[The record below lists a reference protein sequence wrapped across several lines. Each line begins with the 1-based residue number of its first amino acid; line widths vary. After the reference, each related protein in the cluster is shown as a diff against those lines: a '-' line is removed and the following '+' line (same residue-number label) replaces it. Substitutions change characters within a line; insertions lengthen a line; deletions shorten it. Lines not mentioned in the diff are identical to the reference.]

1 MQRGVSER
9 WPGAERLRVM
19 GCLMAGMTLVLL
31 ASCTPAQ
38 QSRRVVVATV
48 SGQKITFGDLLNELR
63 ARRGPSVLVEMVDTQ
78 LILAAA
84 EKAGLT
90 ISDEEMRLRMERAIS
105 EVGAEADFE
114 ARLQAMRTTRDRFA
128 ERLRVDLLLDK
139 LAGADMHISEQ
150 EVKDFYRDHQ
160 EEFRLGERVRARM
173 ILVSSRA
180 DADTV
185 YETLQQPGSDFAGLA
200 KALSMDPSTKDQGG
214 DMGYFERE
222 DYAKEIADVA
232 FSLEVGQ
239 LSKVFKAP
247 DGYCI
252 LKVEDRKPA
261 GIKPLAEVAKQIRAR
276 IAIAKQPS
284 ARRDWIAKA
293 RQEAAIAI
301 EDDELREAT
310 IELLK
315 QAPAPR
321 PVSLMPALTPYG
333 G

>member
-1 MQRGVSER
+1 MQRGAPER
-9 WPGAERLRVM
+9 WPGAERLRAM
-19 GCLMAGMTLVLL
+19 ACLMAGITLVFL
-31 ASCTPAQ
+31 ASCTPPEQ
-38 QSRRVVVATV
+38 NRRVVLATV
-48 SGQKITFGDLLNELR
+48 NGQKITFGDLLSELR
-63 ARRGPSVLVEMVDTQ
+63 ARRGPGVLVEIVDTH

-90 ISDEEMRLRMERAIS
+90 VSDEEMQLRMERAVS
-105 EVGAEADFE
+105 EVGSEADFE

-139 LAGADMHISEQ
+139 LARADMHISEQ

-160 EEFRLGERVRARM
+160 EEFRLGARVRARM
-173 ILVSSRA
+173 ILVSSQA

-185 YETLQQPGSDFAGLA
+185 YEALQQPDSDFAGLA
-200 KALSMDPSTKDQGG
+200 KALSIDPATRDQGG

-247 DGYCI
+247 DGYCM
-252 LKVEDRKPA
+252 LKVEGRKPP
-261 GIKPLAEVAKQIRAR
+261 GVMPLAEVAKQIRAR

-284 ARRDWIAKA
+284 ARHTWIAKA
-293 RQEAAIAI
+293 REGAAIAI

-315 QAPAPR
+315 RAPTPQ
-321 PVSLMPALTPYG
+321 PVSLMPALMPYSG
-333 G
+333 

>member
-1 MQRGVSER
+1 
-9 WPGAERLRVM
+9 
-19 GCLMAGMTLVLL
+19 
-31 ASCTPAQ
+31 
-38 QSRRVVVATV
+38 VATV
-48 SGQKITFGDLLNELR
+48 NGQKITFGDLLAELR
-63 ARRGPSVLVEMVDTQ
+63 ARRGPGVLVEMMDTH
-78 LILAAA
+78 LVLAAA
-84 EKAGLT
+84 EQAAFT
-90 ISDEEMRLRMERAIS
+90 VSDEEMQLRMERAIS
-105 EVGAEADFE
+105 EVGSEADFE
-114 ARLQAMRTTRDRFA
+114 ARLQVMRTTRQQFA

-139 LAGADMHISEQ
+139 LARADMHISEQ
-150 EVKDFYRDHQ
+150 ETKDFYRDHQ

-173 ILVSSRA
+173 ILVTSQA

-200 KALSMDPSTKDQGG
+200 RALSIDPATRDQGG
-214 DMGYFERE
+214 DMGYFERQ
-222 DYAKEIADVA
+222 DYAKEIAHVA

-261 GIKPLAEVAKQIRAR
+261 GATPLSEVAEQIRAR

-284 ARRDWIAKA
+284 ARQGWIAKA
-293 RQEAAIAI
+293 RGEAVIAI
-301 EDDELREAT
+301 EDDELRET
-310 IELLK
+310 TLELLK
-315 QAPAPR
+315 HAAAPR